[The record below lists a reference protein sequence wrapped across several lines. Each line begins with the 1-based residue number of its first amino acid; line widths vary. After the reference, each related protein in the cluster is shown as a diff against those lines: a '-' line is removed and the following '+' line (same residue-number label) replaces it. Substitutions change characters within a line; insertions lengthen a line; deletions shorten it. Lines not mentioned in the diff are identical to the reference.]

1 MRLGLIRRWL
11 GRRTTTQLA
20 SALAVMAAVA
30 LTGSLVVTGQAVR
43 MDQRQQAALLA
54 LADYG
59 AMASKLGAESGLEAS
74 SLTAGDAAYL
84 SAWLSAFQSG
94 PTRDARSLEET
105 CRTGRGGAGVRYIRG
120 PIGKPA
126 GLLALETAAL
136 APQPRLGEDV
146 YVTTLKPGAL
156 CPGRAVEVIV
166 VRRQVG
172 SLQIA
177 VGRVV
182 ERSGQAWGWAVLA
195 VALTG
200 AVILISGLAA
210 STYARRRLTHA
221 VADVSQA
228 LDRAAVGDFTRRAP
242 EVGVPPELTELTL
255 QANRTMDR
263 LEELMTWLRDSADQQ
278 AHDFRTPLARATA
291 RLERLAESDD
301 GGVRERLAR
310 EAAGDLR
317 DLTRAMNEAMA
328 LRDGEAW
335 RFETVNLDDLA
346 LAVAELYQPLA
357 EAKGVTIA
365 VEGASTVDA
374 TTPPVTALGVR
385 SLLQRAAS
393 NLVDNAVKFSPQGGQ
408 VTIRAFMLDDRPA
421 LSVRDQGP
429 GVDHRLLSDGAAR
442 AFDADAH
449 GRESHGMGL
458 GFVRAILRRHGA
470 EMTIDDAGPGAI
482 VTAHFSR

>member
-1 MRLGLIRRWL
+1 MRPWTIRRWL

-20 SALAVMAAVA
+20 SALAVMAALA

-59 AMASKLGAESGLEAS
+59 AMASKLGAESSLEAA

-94 PTRDARSLEET
+94 PTRDARTLEET
-105 CRTGRGGAGVRYIRG
+105 CRTGQGGAGVRYIRA

-126 GLLALETAAL
+126 GLLALESAVLT
-136 APQPRLGEDV
+136 PQPRLGEDV
-146 YVTTLKPGAL
+146 YVTTLKRGVL

-166 VRRQVG
+166 VRRQIG

-182 ERSGQAWGWAVLA
+182 ERSGDAWGWAVLA
-195 VALTG
+195 VAATG

-210 STYARRRLTHA
+210 SAYARRRLTSA
-221 VADVSQA
+221 IADVTQA

-242 EVGVPPELTELTL
+242 EASVAPELTALTI

-263 LEELMTWLRDSADQQ
+263 LEEIMGWLRDSADQQ

-291 RLERLAESDD
+291 RLERLAETEDAPT
-301 GGVRERLAR
+301 RERLAR
-310 EAAGDLR
+310 EAAADLR
-317 DLTRAMNEAMA
+317 SLTRAMDEAMA

-335 RFETVNLDDLA
+335 SFEAVRLDELA
-346 LAVAELYQPLA
+346 VAVAELYQPLA
-357 EAKGVTIA
+357 EAGGVVIR
-365 VEGASTVDA
+365 VEAPAEGVS
-374 TTPPVTALGVR
+374 ALGVA
-385 SLLQRAAS
+385 SLLQRAAT
-393 NLVDNAVKFSPQGGQ
+393 NLVDNAVKFSPPGGL
-408 VTIRAFMLDDRPA
+408 VTIRAFVRDGRPA
-421 LSVRDQGP
+421 LSVSDQGP
-429 GVDHRLLSDGAAR
+429 GIDPRMMSDNRAR
-442 AFDADAH
+442 AFAAGLH

-458 GFVRAILRRHGA
+458 GFVRAIVRRHGG
-470 EMTIDDAGPGAI
+470 EMMIDDACPGAI